1 MINHG
6 NHGRCGKQTFCSV
19 SSTCFQSTMD
29 EGKQGLEE
37 PVYTQNCVLD
47 ETLKRNENCQWAVW
61 PLTITTLSNNKAKQ
75 KPVKGKS
82 NDET

>member
-1 MINHG
+1 MGIIVG
-6 NHGRCGKQTFCSV
+6 VASKPSAVWAAR
-19 SSTCFQSTMD
+19 FQSTMD

-37 PVYTQNCVLD
+37 PIYTQNCVLD
-47 ETLKRNENCQWAVW
+47 ETLKRNENCQWAMW
-61 PLTITTLSNNKAKQ
+61 PLTITTLSKNKAKQ